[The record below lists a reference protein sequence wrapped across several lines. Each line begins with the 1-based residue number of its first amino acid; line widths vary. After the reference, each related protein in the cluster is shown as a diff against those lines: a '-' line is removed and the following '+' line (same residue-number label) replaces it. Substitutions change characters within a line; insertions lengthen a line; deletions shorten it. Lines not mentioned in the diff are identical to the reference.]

1 MQRQRPEDDRRTGA
15 SLSRRRFMAEVTGTF
30 RRYTGPLGTLSGP
43 IKTVA
48 LIIWILPM
56 TPILLWVNGR
66 LNGSRK
72 RDDQ

>member
-1 MQRQRPEDDRRTGA
+1 
-15 SLSRRRFMAEVTGTF
+15 MAEVTGTF